1 MICSKTQV
9 GTNKMQFEFCKEFGV
24 QETSWRIFTQL
35 LYHLLEKSL
44 LKYPVVRSAVC
55 LNPLYEKSC
64 ESHMNILLQK
74 LVSLGRISA
83 RSTELIKK
91 QYQKFFIVV
100 DQNQHLFL
108 SFNLTNNVVDT
119 LFPETIKLS
128 DQYGD
133 LWEFTKMFLILFH
146 GQSEVERGFR
156 ATSC

>member
-1 MICSKTQV
+1 MEQIKCSLNSAK
-9 GTNKMQFEFCKEFGV
+9 NLEFKRQAGEF
-24 QETSWRIFTQL
+24 SAQL